1 MDGRSA
7 SRSSPCGRVAGRWSA
22 QPATIADRTIRTPAS
37 RGDSRSGSSNPGPTA
52 RSPPRSLGR
61 QPERWAFT
69 PELPIPLGFP
79 RSKQNC
85 WSIRHKMKVEHL
97 PQIQLLARA
106 AAPNITGNRFRQLRA
121 TSGPSAAQQNGR
133 YSITSSAVASSDGG
147 TARSSALAVL
157 LLTTSSNL
165 VGCCTGSSPGF
176 APLSTRST

>member
-1 MDGRSA
+1 MVRKRPQVLGIDLNCSESRIAETMLLSRYAGATGWWLPLAPEVLEPVRCQLGVAHSVGCSCGRDIC
-7 SRSSPCGRVAGRWSA
+7 SRSETTRTCTHKSA
-22 QPATIADRTIRTPAS
+22 FCKRGSVNVRFAPKATEV
-37 RGDSRSGSSNPGPTA
+37 
-52 RSPPRSLGR
+52 PRCR
-61 QPERWAFT
+61 EVTR
-69 PELPIPLGFP
+69 
-79 RSKQNC
+79 C
-85 WSIRHKMKVEHL
+85 
-97 PQIQLLARA
+97 
-106 AAPNITGNRFRQLRA
+106 A